1 MTDPRAWLDEA
12 QRRCEAAGALGSE
25 DILIF
30 ALDAITGDLDR
41 ALAALRA
48 VLDLCDEQDRSLID
62 NHTTWK
68 FRQAIEEALNPAT
81 LEKTK

>member
-1 MTDPRAWLDEA
+1 MTPQNTTDPRAWLDEA
-12 QRRCEAAGALGSE
+12 QRQCDAGVLAEEAIVIA
-25 DILIF
+25 DR
-30 ALDAITGDLDR
+30 DYPR